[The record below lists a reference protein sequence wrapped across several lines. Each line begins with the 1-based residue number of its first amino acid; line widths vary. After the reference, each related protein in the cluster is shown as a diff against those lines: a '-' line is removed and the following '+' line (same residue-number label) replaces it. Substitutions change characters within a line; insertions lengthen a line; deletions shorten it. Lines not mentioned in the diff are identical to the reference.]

1 MSALALPIVDSAG
14 ESSSSED
21 EVDDGDNDEISHSDE
36 TANEDLESP
45 QKSSWCII
53 L

>member
-21 EVDDGDNDEISHSDE
+21 EIDEGNNDEISISDE
-36 TANEDLESP
+36 TGNEDLEST
-45 QKSSWCII
+45 QKSSWCLI